1 MNNEFKK
8 RTLTSI
14 VLFIFLY
21 LMFINEKFFILS
33 IFIVSTV
40 AVIEFITLSSKI
52 FKNRNIINLSSIL
65 FFSSYILF
73 ISSFLIYLVAISK
86 LKILVFIL
94 LLICV
99 FSDIGGILT
108 GKIFK
113 GPKLIKVSPN
123 KTVSGSVGSFL
134 FAVAMSIT
142 LVFFST
148 SIFNFYSIILGLAI
162 SLGVQVGDLFFSFLK
177 RKAKVKDTGNL
188 LPGHGGILDRID
200 GILFGIP
207 VGFITLILIH

>member
-1 MNNEFKK
+1 MSNEFKK

-33 IFIVSTV
+33 IFIVSTI

-52 FKNRNIINLSSIL
+52 FKNKNIMNLSSIL

-123 KTVSGSVGSFL
+123 KTVSGSLGSFL

-148 SIFNFYSIILGLAI
+148 SILNFYSIILGLAI
-162 SLGVQVGDLFFSFLK
+162 SLGVQVGDLFFSLLK
-177 RKAKVKDTGNL
+177 RKAKIKDTGNL

>member
-1 MNNEFKK
+1 MSNEFKK

-33 IFIVSTV
+33 IFIVSTI

-52 FKNRNIINLSSIL
+52 FKNKNIMNLSSIL

-123 KTVSGSVGSFL
+123 KTVSGSLGSFL

-148 SIFNFYSIILGLAI
+148 SILNFYSIILGLAI
-162 SLGVQVGDLFFSFLK
+162 SLGVQVGDLFFFLS
-177 RKAKVKDTGNL
+177 
-188 LPGHGGILDRID
+188 
-200 GILFGIP
+200 
-207 VGFITLILIH
+207 

>member
-1 MNNEFKK
+1 MSNEFKK

-33 IFIVSTV
+33 IFIVSTI

-52 FKNRNIINLSSIL
+52 FKNKNIMNLSSIL

-94 LLICV
+94 LLICI
-99 FSDIGGILT
+99 FPDIGGILT

-123 KTVSGSVGSFL
+123 KTVSGSLGSFL

-148 SIFNFYSIILGLAI
+148 SILNFYSIILGLAI
-162 SLGVQVGDLFFSFLK
+162 SLGVQVGIYFFLLK
-177 RKAKVKDTGNL
+177 RKAKIKDTGNYYQ
-188 LPGHGGILDRID
+188 DM
-200 GILFGIP
+200 
-207 VGFITLILIH
+207 VEY

>member
-1 MNNEFKK
+1 
-8 RTLTSI
+8 
-14 VLFIFLY
+14 
-21 LMFINEKFFILS
+21 MFINEKFFILS
-33 IFIVSTV
+33 IFIVSTI

-207 VGFITLILIH
+207 VGFITLIIIH

>member
-1 MNNEFKK
+1 MSNEFKK

-21 LMFINEKFFILS
+21 LMFINEKLFTLS
-33 IFIVSTV
+33 IFIVSTI

-52 FKNRNIINLSSIL
+52 FKNKNIMNLSSIL

-73 ISSFLIYLVAISK
+73 ISSFLIYLVAILK

-99 FSDIGGILT
+99 FSDIGGILI

-134 FAVAMSIT
+134 FAVTMSIT
-142 LVFFST
+142 LIFFST
-148 SIFNFYSIILGLAI
+148 SIFNLYSIILGLAI
-162 SLGVQVGDLFFSFLK
+162 SLGVQVGDLFFSLLK
-177 RKAKVKDTGNL
+177 RKAKIKDTGNL

>member
-33 IFIVSTV
+33 IFIVSTI

-207 VGFITLILIH
+207 VGFITLIIIH

>member
-1 MNNEFKK
+1 MSNEFKK

-21 LMFINEKFFILS
+21 LMFINEKLFTLS
-33 IFIVSTV
+33 IFIVSTI

-52 FKNRNIINLSSIL
+52 FKNKNIMNLSSIL

-123 KTVSGSVGSFL
+123 KTVSGSLGSFL

-148 SIFNFYSIILGLAI
+148 SILNFYSIILGLAI
-162 SLGVQVGDLFFSFLK
+162 SLGVQVGDLFFSLLK
-177 RKAKVKDTGNL
+177 RKAKIKDTGNL

>member
-1 MNNEFKK
+1 MSNEFKK

-33 IFIVSTV
+33 IFIVSTI

-52 FKNRNIINLSSIL
+52 FKNKNIMNLSSIL

-73 ISSFLIYLVAISK
+73 ISSFLIYLVAILK

-99 FSDIGGILT
+99 FSDIGGILI

-134 FAVAMSIT
+134 FAVTMSIT
-142 LVFFST
+142 LIFFST
-148 SIFNFYSIILGLAI
+148 SIFNLYSIILGLAI

-177 RKAKVKDTGNL
+177 RKAKIKDTGNL

-207 VGFITLILIH
+207 VGFLTLILIH

>member
-1 MNNEFKK
+1 MSNEFKK

-33 IFIVSTV
+33 IFIVSTI

-52 FKNRNIINLSSIL
+52 FKNKNIMNLGSIL

-86 LKILVFIL
+86 LKVLVFIL

-123 KTVSGSVGSFL
+123 KTISGSLGSFL

-148 SIFNFYSIILGLAI
+148 SILNFYSIILGLAI
-162 SLGVQVGDLFFSFLK
+162 SLGVQVGDLFFSLLK
-177 RKAKVKDTGNL
+177 RKAKIKDTGNL

>member
-1 MNNEFKK
+1 MSNEFKK

-33 IFIVSTV
+33 IFIVSTI

-52 FKNRNIINLSSIL
+52 FKNKNIMNLGSIL

-123 KTVSGSVGSFL
+123 KTISGSLGSFL

-148 SIFNFYSIILGLAI
+148 SILNFYSIILGLAI
-162 SLGVQVGDLFFSFLK
+162 SLGVQVGDLFFSLLK
-177 RKAKVKDTGNL
+177 RKAKIKDTGNL

>member
-1 MNNEFKK
+1 MSNEFKK

-33 IFIVSTV
+33 IFIVSTI

-52 FKNRNIINLSSIL
+52 FKNKNIMNLSSIL

-148 SIFNFYSIILGLAI
+148 SILNFYSIILGLAI
-162 SLGVQVGDLFFSFLK
+162 SLGVQVGDLFFSLLK
-177 RKAKVKDTGNL
+177 RKAKIKDTGNL

>member
-1 MNNEFKK
+1 MSNEFKK

-33 IFIVSTV
+33 IFIVSTI

-52 FKNRNIINLSSIL
+52 FKNKNIMNLGSIL

-177 RKAKVKDTGNL
+177 RKAKVKDTGNS

-207 VGFITLILIH
+207 VGFITLIIIH

>member
-1 MNNEFKK
+1 MSNEFKK

-33 IFIVSTV
+33 IFIVSTI

-52 FKNRNIINLSSIL
+52 FKNKNIMNLSSIL

-123 KTVSGSVGSFL
+123 KTISGSLGSFL

-148 SIFNFYSIILGLAI
+148 SILNFYSIILGLAI
-162 SLGVQVGDLFFSFLK
+162 SLGVQVGDLFFSLLK
-177 RKAKVKDTGNL
+177 RKAKIKDTGNL

>member
-1 MNNEFKK
+1 MSNEFKK

-33 IFIVSTV
+33 IFIVSTI

-52 FKNRNIINLSSIL
+52 FKNKNIMNLSSIL

-99 FSDIGGILT
+99 FSDIGGILI

-123 KTVSGSVGSFL
+123 KTVSGSLGSFL
-134 FAVAMSIT
+134 FAVAMSII

-148 SIFNFYSIILGLAI
+148 SILNFYSIILGLAI
-162 SLGVQVGDLFFSFLK
+162 SLGVQVGDLFFSLLK
-177 RKAKVKDTGNL
+177 RKAKIKDTGNL

>member
-86 LKILVFIL
+86 FKILVFIL